1 MFNLLER
8 IMYNRRSKNN
18 PFWNTLV
25 ISGYVESEE
34 RPFLGQIDSQVWL
47 LEIIFLRII
56 SFPELDS
63 LAQSWKMNFF
73 LPTPGLVLLNRI

>member
-1 MFNLLER
+1 
-8 IMYNRRSKNN
+8 MYNRRSKNN

-47 LEIIFLRII
+47 LEIIFFENYKFSWVRQ
-56 SFPELDS
+56 SSPELENELFSSDPWSS
-63 LAQSWKMNFF
+63 LIK
-73 LPTPGLVLLNRI
+73 